1 MCKLTPGD
9 AFVVPNRLHQQAER
23 SACRKGP
30 NPQGSTPALVFR
42 AVSAAALT
50 VPRERKATFVQKY
63 HNHSAREHRQ
73 LTGKGAARMPSP
85 KDIQLAST

>member
-30 NPQGSTPALVFR
+30 NPQGSMPALVFR
-42 AVSAAALT
+42 TVSAAAPA
-50 VPRERKATFVQKY
+50 VPQERKATFVQIY
-63 HNHSAREHRQ
+63 DDHSSGEHEATDRKRSCQ
-73 LTGKGAARMPSP
+73 
-85 KDIQLAST
+85 